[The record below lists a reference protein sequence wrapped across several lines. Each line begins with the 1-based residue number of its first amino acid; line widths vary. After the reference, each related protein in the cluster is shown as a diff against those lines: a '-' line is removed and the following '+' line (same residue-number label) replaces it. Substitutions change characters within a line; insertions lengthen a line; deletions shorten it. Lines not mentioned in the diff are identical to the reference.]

1 MASNG
6 VRFNASNRNLIVMVN
21 ETPSFEADSTPLT
34 SLDGVMKSVSK
45 RPFYN
50 TLDAEEA
57 GDEDLLDECVHQP
70 GKKRRLSAD
79 QVHFLEKSFEVDNK
93 LEPERKTQL
102 ARDLGLQPRQVAV
115 WFQNRRARWKTKQ
128 LEREYDILKSSYDT
142 LRVDYDNL
150 LKEKEKLRS
159 EVICLTDKLHAKE
172 KGLEIQTNDLETTCK
187 KTFIQSNS
195 QFESLEK
202 SGIVSKGMTAPFD
215 QQLVSYSIEDPLSS
229 GTDGSAVVDEE
240 SPHHIDSGHSSV
252 VGYVTST
259 HISPFEADLS
269 DFSHVDEEEEE
280 GGISEK
286 LLLPQDCHMKMECIL
301 FPEAPTTSCTYVFAM
316 DDQENLSW
324 WDWP

>member
-1 MASNG
+1 MK
-6 VRFNASNRNLIVMVN
+6 NA
-21 ETPSFEADSTPLT
+21 
-34 SLDGVMKSVSK
+34 SK

-57 GDEDLLDECVHQP
+57 GDEDLLDECVYQP

-102 ARDLGLQPRQVAV
+102 AKDLGLQPRQVAV

-150 LKEKEKLRS
+150 FKEKEKLKS

-172 KGLEIQTNDLETTCK
+172 KGLEIQTNDLETPCK
-187 KTFIQSNS
+187 KAFIQSNS

-202 SGIVSKGMTAPFD
+202 SGIVSKGMATPFD
-215 QQLVSYSIEDPLSS
+215 QKPLSYSIEDPLSS
-229 GTDGSAVVDEE
+229 GTDGSAVIDEE
-240 SPHHIDSGHSSV
+240 SPRHIDSGHSSV
-252 VGYVTST
+252 LGYVTST
-259 HISPFEADLS
+259 HILPFEADQS
-269 DFSHVDEEEEE
+269 DFSHADEEEEE
-280 GGISEK
+280 GEGMSEK
-286 LLLPQDCHMKMECIL
+286 LLPAQDCHILKMECGL
-301 FPEAPTTSCTYVFAM
+301 FPEAPPTSCTYVFAM

-324 WDWP
+324 WDYL